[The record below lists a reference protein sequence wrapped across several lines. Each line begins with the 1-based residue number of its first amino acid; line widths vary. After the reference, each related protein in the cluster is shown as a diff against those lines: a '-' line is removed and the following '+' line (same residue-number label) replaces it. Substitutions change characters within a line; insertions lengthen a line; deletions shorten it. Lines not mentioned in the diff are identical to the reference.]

1 MLILIWVSYAYKF
14 PAIFCICRGC
24 FFGRAVHRNRKAF
37 ALLDPYGLRCLLSEK
52 AEMLQNPRKCQKSQ
66 GDTIF
71 PNFIIFYR
79 LVGGGDVNAHVSVLI
94 F

>member
-1 MLILIWVSYAYKF
+1 MPTSFLRFSVYV
-14 PAIFCICRGC
+14 G
-24 FFGRAVHRNRKAF
+24 AVFSAERFIVIARAF